1 MPMSPSPRSVP
12 KTLLKGGF
20 IDERGSHRISV
31 ESSIMERFPR
41 LGGVCR
47 RLKLDEARA
56 NVGLTRLRDL
66 ELNHLE
72 TKEEKQESGD
82 LHMQESKCH
91 VAHGGG
97 R

>member
-1 MPMSPSPRSVP
+1 
-12 KTLLKGGF
+12 
-20 IDERGSHRISV
+20 
-31 ESSIMERFPR
+31 MERFPR

-72 TKEEKQESGD
+72 AKKRNKNPVIYICRKAHAMW
-82 LHMQESKCH
+82 HM
-91 VAHGGG
+91 GGG